1 MHTETTTADLTALLG
16 AEAVESLLATRGTDG
31 LTDLLRAVQHIDGD
45 AGEDD
50 DTLEAVNGALLAA
63 LGDESVA
70 SLARHLA
77 TARRAVMDATE
88 RLRGAVVWERT
99 ASGAREADLVR
110 AAGVSRDTVRRWI
123 GASACNK
130 ENL

>member
-31 LTDLLRAVQHIDGD
+31 LTDLLRAVQHIDAD

-70 SLARHLA
+70 SLARQLA

-88 RLRGAVVWERT
+88 RLRGAAVWERT

-123 GASACNK
+123 GA
-130 ENL
+130 

>member
-31 LTDLLRAVQHIDGD
+31 LTDLLRAVQHIDAD

-70 SLARHLA
+70 SLARQLA

-110 AAGVSRDTVRRWI
+110 AARVSRDTVRRWI
-123 GASACNK
+123 GA
-130 ENL
+130 